1 MTTILTIDQGTTST
15 KALLVEPETGAI
27 VGRGTAQVGI
37 AYPRPGWVEQDATD
51 IWSSVESA
59 VAQCLAGDAG
69 PVTAVAISNQRESVV
84 AWRASTGEPVGPVLG
99 WQDSRT
105 SARCTELAGWAD
117 AVRERTGL
125 PLDPMYSA
133 PKMQWLAAHA
143 ASLDVPAKELR
154 IGTVDSWLVHRLTG
168 EHAIEAGNASRTLLM
183 DLDRIEWD
191 AELLDVFGVP
201 GEALP
206 QIRPSAAEFGTVRG
220 VLGIDAVPVVAVLA
234 DSHAALFHHG
244 QGRPDVAKAT
254 YGTGSSVM
262 LPTAGRT
269 RGDGRLTAT
278 LAWLD
283 GAPQYASE
291 GNILTSGAGLD
302 WVARMLGCPSDV
314 SGGAFITELGAS
326 QDSSGGVVFVP
337 AFTGLGAPY
346 WDRDAVGTFTG
357 LTGGTTRGH
366 LARAALEAV
375 AHQVCDVFDAVGP
388 SPDGAVAQLVAD
400 GGATASELLMQAQA
414 DLLGRRVDVSA
425 AAEASA
431 LGAADL
437 AARSLG
443 LAPPAP
449 AGPRA
454 TYHPRLSE
462 AERAERR
469 AVWHAAVRRSRGLA
483 VAPPNAQHELTTPDP
498 TTMGADHS

>member
-133 PKMQWLAAHA
+133 PKMQWLTAHA
-143 ASLDVPAKELR
+143 DSLGIPSRDLR
-154 IGTVDSWLVHRLTG
+154 IGTVDSWLIHRLTG
-168 EHAIEAGNASRTLLM
+168 EHVIEAGNASRTLLL
-183 DLDRIEWD
+183 DLDRLEWD
-191 AELLDVFGVP
+191 TELLDVFGVP
-201 GEALP
+201 AGALP
-206 QIRPSAAEFGTVRG
+206 EIRPSAAEFGTVRDMPG
-220 VLGIDAVPVVAVLA
+220 TGAVPVVAVLA

-262 LPTAGRT
+262 LPTTHRI
-269 RGDGRLTAT
+269 RGDGRVAAT

-302 WVARMLGCPSDV
+302 WVARVLGCPPDEP
-314 SGGAFITELGAS
+314 GGAYVTELATSEDG
-326 QDSSGGVVFVP
+326 SGGVVFVP
-337 AFTGLGAPY
+337 AFTGLGAPH

-375 AHQVCDVFDAVGP
+375 AHQVSDVFE
-388 SPDGAVAQLVAD
+388 AVAPSQRSAVTHLVAD
-400 GGATASELLMQAQA
+400 GGATASALLMQTQA
-414 DLLGRRVDVSA
+414 DLLGRPVAVSA

-437 AARSLG
+437 AARTLG
-443 LAPPAP
+443 LVTSSPA
-449 AGPRA
+449 APRA
-454 TYHPRLSE
+454 TYRPRLSE
-462 AERAERR
+462 TQRAERR
-469 AVWHAAVRRSRGLA
+469 AAWHAAVRRSRGLA
-483 VAPPNAQHELTTPDP
+483 VTPSNAQQELSTPDP

>member
-1 MTTILTIDQGTTST
+1 
-15 KALLVEPETGAI
+15 
-27 VGRGTAQVGI
+27 
-37 AYPRPGWVEQDATD
+37 GWVEQDATD

-133 PKMQWLAAHA
+133 PKMQWLTAHA
-143 ASLDVPAKELR
+143 DSLGIPSRDLR
-154 IGTVDSWLVHRLTG
+154 IGTVDSWLIHRLTG
-168 EHAIEAGNASRTLLM
+168 EHVIEAGNASRTLLL
-183 DLDRIEWD
+183 DLDRLEWD
-191 AELLDVFGVP
+191 TELLDVFEVP
-201 GEALP
+201 AGALP
-206 QIRPSAAEFGTVRG
+206 EIRPSAAEFGTVRDMPG
-220 VLGIDAVPVVAVLA
+220 TGAVPVVAVLA

-262 LPTAGRT
+262 LPTTHRI
-269 RGDGRLTAT
+269 RGDGRVTAT

-302 WVARMLGCPSDV
+302 WVARVLGCPPDV
-314 SGGAFITELGAS
+314 PGGAYVTELATSEDG
-326 QDSSGGVVFVP
+326 SGGVVFVP
-337 AFTGLGAPY
+337 AFTGLGAPH

-375 AHQVCDVFDAVGP
+375 AHQVSDVFE
-388 SPDGAVAQLVAD
+388 AVA
-400 GGATASELLMQAQA
+400 
-414 DLLGRRVDVSA
+414 
-425 AAEASA
+425 
-431 LGAADL
+431 
-437 AARSLG
+437 
-443 LAPPAP
+443 
-449 AGPRA
+449 
-454 TYHPRLSE
+454 
-462 AERAERR
+462 
-469 AVWHAAVRRSRGLA
+469 
-483 VAPPNAQHELTTPDP
+483 
-498 TTMGADHS
+498 